1 MAAKMGRPTDSPK
14 NVLVQVRMDAETIK
28 MLDESAQSLK
38 ISRSEVI
45 RMGVKKVHESIRE

>member
-14 NVLVQVRMDAETIK
+14 NTMVRVRMDAETIK
-28 MLDESAQSLK
+28 MLDESTQRLK

-45 RMGVKKVHESIRE
+45 RMGVKKVHESIKK